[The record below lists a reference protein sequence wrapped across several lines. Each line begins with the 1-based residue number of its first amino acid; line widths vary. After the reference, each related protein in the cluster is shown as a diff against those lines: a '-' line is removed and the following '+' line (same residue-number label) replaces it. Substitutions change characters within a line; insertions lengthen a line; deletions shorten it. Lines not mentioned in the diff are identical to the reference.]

1 MKGIICVSLLTF
13 FIAVSETVQSQQAT
27 WQYDKAYGLDQTL
40 CNGKKYNYFLPPG
53 TKGHQYLLSPD
64 YFAGTVTL
72 RGKCF
77 RDVALNYDILNQQLL
92 LKYEVDAGALN
103 IIEVSK
109 AWLTCFNLGNRNFE
123 LLDLQQ
129 GPCFYQV
136 LGEGPVRILYYWR
149 KNLKLEVAIGS
160 SDYIFSP
167 ATRDSYVLI
176 NGQLRQYRSK
186 RSLIGIFGPQ
196 HRQEIKNYLRRNKI
210 KVNKA
215 SDQKMAEM
223 INFIGNIR

>member
-1 MKGIICVSLLTF
+1 MKRVICVFLLTF
-13 FIAVSETVQSQQAT
+13 LISVSETVQCQQAT
-27 WQYDKAYGLDQTL
+27 LKYDKAYGLNQTL

-64 YFAGTVTL
+64 YFTGTVTL
-72 RGKCF
+72 KGKCF
-77 RDVALNYDILNQQLL
+77 WDVALNYDILNQQLL
-92 LKYEVDAGALN
+92 LQYEVEPGAWN

-109 AWLTCFNLGNRNFE
+109 AWLSGFSLGNRNFE

-129 GPCFYQV
+129 APCFYQV

-167 ATRDSYVLI
+167 PIRDSYVLI

-186 RSLIGIFGPQ
+186 RSLISIFGPD

-210 KVNKA
+210 KVNKS
-215 SDQKMAEM
+215 SDQKMAEL